1 MTLGIK
7 SICNPIYSPSTML
20 ESTSITRKSGYQ
32 RNHPAGFLENMGV
45 KYYQTLAKKAG
56 ISDVA
61 AVAIDDLPSD
71 DIMCSLANSLTHFA
85 AIIAFSIG
93 ALTTVVSV
101 WFEWEYAGRIDNVL
115 YYSSYLLLIVAM
127 LAIEMIVLFWLGL
140 RTVHGLA
147 CLTGHHCVQDDPFL
161 AETDTIANMLA
172 RAALEVPDPVIHY
185 LGIDRL
191 I

>member
-1 MTLGIK
+1 MLFFSCFDLSLSRTQV
-7 SICNPIYSPSTML
+7 ML

-56 ISDVA
+56 ISDLA

-127 LAIEMIVLFWLGL
+127 LVRVILVRAKNGTRTCLSDRPSL
-140 RTVHGLA
+140 R
-147 CLTGHHCVQDDPFL
+147 
-161 AETDTIANMLA
+161 A
-172 RAALEVPDPVIHY
+172 RRPVFSRNRYHSKY
-185 LGIDRL
+185 VGSGCFRSS
-191 I
+191 

>member
-1 MTLGIK
+1 MSENTSTTQK
-7 SICNPIYSPSTML
+7 SA
-20 ESTSITRKSGYQ
+20 YQ
-32 RNHPAGFLENMGV
+32 RTPSGFLENMGV
-45 KYYQTLAKKAG
+45 KYYHYLAKKAG

-71 DIMCSLANSLTHFA
+71 EIMCSLANSLTHFA

-93 ALTTVVSV
+93 ALTTVASV
-101 WFEWEYAGRIDNVL
+101 WFEWEYAGRMDNTL

-147 CLTGHHCVQDDPFL
+147 CLTGHHGVQDDPFL
-161 AETDTIANMLA
+161 AETDTVANMLA
-172 RAALEVPDPVIHY
+172 RAALEVPDPVILY
-185 LGIDRL
+185 LGIDPLKHVPKSRL
-191 I
+191 LFVGFLI